1 MTELTQMGHAQVFLK
16 ETRGVPYIEKS
27 NATDVEMHFYRNIAP
42 QLTMLG
48 VHTPRLYH
56 CDTKNHVLHL
66 EYIPT
71 PVTLEALHEDPRCF
85 QQLAAIH
92 HFSRHSDH
100 PRCAHQWTEQHTIQ
114 ALNHLQLS
122 GNAEAHLHQLREQ
135 SEGLFYPHAC
145 LSGDSNAGNWG
156 IRDNGDLVLFDW
168 ERFGEGSPAIDLAP
182 LVKGMGD
189 RMSYQAIAD
198 RYLAH
203 SSLLPKQTLLR
214 HLILA
219 KAWIVVD
226 VVNILKDRNK
236 PDTETYLN
244 WFRQVFP
251 AWLKTHSS
259 YL

>member
-1 MTELTQMGHAQVFLK
+1 MGHAQVLLK
-16 ETRGVPYIEKS
+16 EDHGVPYIEKRH
-27 NATDVEMHFYRNIAP
+27 ATDVEMHFYLNIAP
-42 QLTMLG
+42 QLATLG

-56 CDTKNHVLHL
+56 CDTENHVLQL

-71 PVTLEALHEDPRCF
+71 PVTLEALNEDSRCF
-85 QQLAAIH
+85 RQLAAIH
-92 HFSRHSDH
+92 HFSRLPEH
-100 PRCAHQWTEQHTIQ
+100 PKRLHQWTEQQTVQ
-114 ALNHLQLS
+114 ALRHLQLP
-122 GNAEAHLHQLREQ
+122 GTAEAHLHQLRAQ
-135 SEGLFYPHAC
+135 SETLFYPHAC

-189 RMSYQAIAD
+189 LASYQAIAE

-203 SSLLPKQTLLR
+203 SSLLSKPTLIQ

-236 PDTETYLN
+236 PDADTYLN
-244 WFRQVFP
+244 WFRQVLP
-251 AWLKTHSS
+251 AWLHKHSGDV
-259 YL
+259 